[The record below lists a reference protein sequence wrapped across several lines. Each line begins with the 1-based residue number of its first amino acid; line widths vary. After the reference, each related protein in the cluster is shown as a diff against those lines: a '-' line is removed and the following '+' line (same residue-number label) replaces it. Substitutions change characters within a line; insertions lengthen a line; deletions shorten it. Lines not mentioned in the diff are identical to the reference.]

1 MKIKVY
7 AANFNCRN
15 FKFIDLRVDNPIL
28 PIQSIDMYGQSM
40 RVTVDS
46 YVNTAATKLTNLS
59 Y

>member
-1 MKIKVY
+1 MKMKVF

-15 FKFIDLRVDNPIL
+15 FKFDLRVDNPIL

-46 YVNTAATKLTNLS
+46 YVNTAATKLRNLS